1 MLILH
6 PGDLPFSLMN
16 VHPRLQLLDPE
27 QINEIHR
34 YSVRILEETG
44 IQVES
49 REALEVFGKS
59 DAAKVINGV
68 VYLNAELINH
78 AIRSAPSNIEVYN
91 KAGDLAFHLGK
102 KQGRETH
109 FGIGATNTWFQDI
122 ESNQVN
128 LFTREHM
135 RISAGLGDMLKHF
148 DMVSTLGIPSD
159 VSAQSSDLY
168 AALDMYANTSK
179 PLVLLISGDQQIQK
193 VFELLSHLH
202 GDISQKPFCI
212 PYVNPITPLVMNQST
227 TDKMMASIH
236 AELPLMYSNY
246 SMYGGTSPVTPGG
259 SLALLNAELLAGL
272 VFSQL
277 VKEGSEVILGSLPA
291 AFNMHTM
298 GSYYTPASYLLNL
311 GCAEMMD
318 HYEIP
323 HCGTSGSSNG
333 RGADL
338 LSSGHLWLNHL
349 SSCMG
354 KVGCAPFVGGN
365 FDSLVFSPATA
376 VLSDQIIGEAREF
389 VRGFPWMTKQ

>member
-1 MLILH
+1 
-6 PGDLPFSLMN
+6 
-16 VHPRLQLLDPE
+16 
-27 QINEIHR
+27 
-34 YSVRILEETG
+34 
-44 IQVES
+44 
-49 REALEVFGKS
+49 
-59 DAAKVINGV
+59 
-68 VYLNAELINH
+68 
-78 AIRSAPSNIEVYN
+78 
-91 KAGDLAFHLGK
+91 
-102 KQGRETH
+102 
-109 FGIGATNTWFQDI
+109 
-122 ESNQVN
+122 
-128 LFTREHM
+128 
-135 RISAGLGDMLKHF
+135 
-148 DMVSTLGIPSD
+148 
-159 VSAQSSDLY
+159 
-168 AALDMYANTSK
+168 
-179 PLVLLISGDQQIQK
+179 
-193 VFELLSHLH
+193 
-202 GDISQKPFCI
+202 
-212 PYVNPITPLVMNQST
+212 
-227 TDKMMASIH
+227 
-236 AELPLMYSNY
+236 
-246 SMYGGTSPVTPGG
+246 
-259 SLALLNAELLAGL
+259 LLAGL

-389 VRGFPWMTKQ
+389 VRGFPLDDEAVNLEEIKAVGQGGDYFTSEQTLAFLQELSSNETLWSPMSLHTWKSRGMPSPDQELIEHTRALFSRAKKASVESLDLVKKGEEYIEKTLTV